1 MAPST
6 RSSTSARRQTKQFAA
21 EEDQPRIDDAVS
33 GGNEG
38 ARVVRKKR
46 KESSPS
52 SSGGGGDGVKDGKSK
67 EERKGR
73 KETADEEPPAKA
85 AKLESSDPHTTQV
98 EHELVKEEP
107 VIEYGRIHFL
117 FKPKVE
123 TEHPKSV
130 DDVQRLHI
138 ILQPHAKSRPDQTV
152 KNRLLHLGRKTL
164 PGGDGGGKKQPFW
177 AFVAEVEDDVQKLHG
192 RLEEESHE
200 TKTRGTRTTPADR
213 FIASGPYVIVSQP
226 ASGNKD
232 SGRRTT
238 TLVYSI
244 TLPKQPGEV
253 QKAFGITDRGAFV
266 LSVKNPQKGDPP
278 VAGLKEK
285 AKYSDELQSRMGDLR
300 WSSCDP
306 PSYLDYPNA
315 ELLFISA
322 HHDAGGQQV
331 EHELNDLADEQH
343 VKETTDRKIEGEIE
357 QRLFAMLKA
366 QDDEHVV
373 TGGEQALIKGEWE

>member
-1 MAPST
+1 MAPAT
-6 RSSTSARRQTKQFAA
+6 RSSARQTKQFAA
-21 EEDQPRIDDAVS
+21 EEDQPRIDDAVK
-33 GGNEG
+33 GGNDG
-38 ARVVRKKR
+38 ARTVRKR
-46 KESSPS
+46 KQSDTRETKEE
-52 SSGGGGDGVKDGKSK
+52 KDREDQKSK
-67 EERKGR
+67 DAHENKEEDE
-73 KETADEEPPAKA
+73 KEAPPAKA
-85 AKLESSDPHTTQV
+85 AKVDAHTSKV
-98 EHELVKEEP
+98 EQELVKEDP

-123 TEHPKSV
+123 MEHPKSV

-138 ILQPHAKSRPDQTV
+138 ILQPHAKSRPDETV
-152 KNRLLHLGRKTL
+152 KSRLLHIGRKTL
-164 PGGDGGGKKQPFW
+164 PGGDGGHKKQPFW
-177 AFVAEVEDDVQKLHG
+177 AFVAEVEDDVTKLHG

-213 FIASGPYVIVSQP
+213 FIASGPYVIISQP
-226 ASGNKD
+226 ASKSSD
-232 SGRRTT
+232 RRTT

-244 TLPKQPGEV
+244 TLPKEPGEV

-285 AKYSDELQSRMGDLR
+285 AKFSEDLQSRLGDLR
-300 WSSCDP
+300 WSSIDP
-306 PSYLDYPNA
+306 PTYLDYPNA

-322 HHDAGGQQV
+322 HHDAGGEKV
-331 EHELNDLADEQH
+331 EHELDDIADEEH
-343 VKETTDRKIEGEIE
+343 VKESRSHKVEEKVE

-373 TGGEQALIKGEWE
+373 TGGEVLIKGEWE